1 MQIAKLTFLESD
13 VFYLEAFGYS
23 FSLDKSES
31 EIAQLYLTLFDP
43 LDCNL
48 PGSSVHGTLQAR
60 ILEWVAISFSR
71 GSFLPRDRT
80 HVSHIADRRFII

>member
-31 EIAQLYLTLFDP
+31 EIVQL
-43 LDCNL
+43 C
-48 PGSSVHGTLQAR
+48 
-60 ILEWVAISFSR
+60 
-71 GSFLPRDRT
+71 
-80 HVSHIADRRFII
+80 